1 VDEIDDFSKS
11 MSEAL
16 TFSFFVDFDGILASQ
31 TASQRTHKY
40 VDLAKA
46 EHIWV
51 VSQLHA
57 MVPLRGCSV
66 SIKAGPIHIDHVR
79 VLKPVHLAE
88 TRKFSTW
95 KTVLT
100 ANSER

>member
-11 MSEAL
+11 MILAL
-16 TFSFFVDFDGILASQ
+16 IVSFFVDFDGILGSQ
-31 TASQRTHKY
+31 TAFERTHRY

-46 EHIWV
+46 EHVRLI
-51 VSQLHA
+51 SQLHHS
-57 MVPLRGCSV
+57 VPLPRCSV
-66 SIKAGPIHIDHVR
+66 SVKAAPIHFVHIR
-79 VLKPVHLAE
+79 VLKPVDLPE

-100 ANSER
+100 ANSEG